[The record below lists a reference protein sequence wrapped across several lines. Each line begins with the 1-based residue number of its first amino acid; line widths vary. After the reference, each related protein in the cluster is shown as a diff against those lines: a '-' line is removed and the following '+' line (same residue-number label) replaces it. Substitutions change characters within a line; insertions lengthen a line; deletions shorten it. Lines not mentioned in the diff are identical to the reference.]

1 MIRLLTA
8 LFLSIQC
15 VCAVEINVPDK
26 WTRKEIPS
34 EMPPSIRTMIQVVS
48 PSEDAEVSLS
58 VMDVV
63 MSLDEAA
70 ESYVRGMAKKGFQH
84 KATAKVMHN
93 GYDGRHITGSL
104 LLPGVEDL
112 IPVEAYIVLT
122 PDTMVTAGVFGAEA
136 STLAKQVLS
145 WIDFQDVVAPSTE
158 PTTTGR
164 SFWEYVGIAI
174 VLGAVCY
181 AIFNS
186 ASSQR
191 KKRGQQAAP

>member
-8 LFLSIQC
+8 LFLTIQC
-15 VCAVEINVPDK
+15 VCAVEINVPEN
-26 WTRKEIPS
+26 WTRKEIPT
-34 EMPPSIRTMIQVVS
+34 EMPPSIRTMIQAVS

-84 KATAKVMHN
+84 KTTSKIMHN

-104 LLPGVEDL
+104 QLPGIGDL

-122 PDTMVTAGVFGAEA
+122 PDSMVTAGVFGAEA
-136 STLAKQVLS
+136 STLAKQVMV
-145 WIDFQDVVAPSTE
+145 WIDFQDIVAPSKA
-158 PTTTGR
+158 PTTTNR
-164 SFWEYVGIAI
+164 SFWEYVGTT
-174 VLGAVCY
+174 VVFGAVCY

-186 ASSQR
+186 AWSRR